1 MVQNRWISRIFRMA
15 WRSRVLLG
23 GMLGLALTWA
33 LTLALP
39 AQGQATS
46 AAINDTATPQD
57 VVTALHQM
65 ADRAGVIFVGRV
77 VGVQRQDGG
86 GVASGV
92 VEVRFEVDQAIR
104 GCAAGTPFVLREW
117 AGLWEGDDQRYRV
130 GQRLLM
136 LLHAP
141 NAAGMSSPVDGMD
154 GAIPIVRGG
163 SVPLAA
169 NSSARVTPPAV
180 DLRWV
185 GTKLLHPVSYGSG
198 TARGAHRVSESAHA
212 VAQGQAVHALV
223 AGSVSST
230 APVTTLSASDSPGSA
245 SVPAQQASVDLVVG
259 MLTSWQKVQHAV
271 R

>member
-1 MVQNRWISRIFRMA
+1 MAQNRWISRLFRMT
-15 WRSRVLLG
+15 RTSRELLG
-23 GMLGLALTWA
+23 GGRGLLSVPVAALALV
-33 LTLALP
+33 LG
-39 AQGQATS
+39 AQGQTAGTVIDD
-46 AAINDTATPQD
+46 AATPQD

-77 VGVQRQDGG
+77 AGVRRQDGG

-92 VEVRFEVDQAIR
+92 VEVTFEVDQAIR

-163 SVPLAA
+163 GAPLAA
-169 NSSARVTPPAV
+169 NSSARVAPPAGMTCAGWG
-180 DLRWV
+180 LRSCCI
-185 GTKLLHPVSYGSG
+185 VSPTGAG
-198 TARGAHRVSESAHA
+198 RRGRLIVRVSRHDA
-212 VAQGQAVHALV
+212 VAGRRRVHALV
-223 AGSVSST
+223 TGSVSST
-230 APVTTLSASDSPGSA
+230 APVTTL
-245 SVPAQQASVDLVVG
+245 
-259 MLTSWQKVQHAV
+259 
-271 R
+271 